1 MQIYQTF
8 ARDSTNRPHFIRS
21 TDKTIPSRPQFAS
34 LLSPDLFFPLQKQSL
49 QRRERGALALSP
61 SLPYEVVAVLNHM
74 YMSDVTRDKVNQ
86 SPEYKLNPATLMS
99 FGADHNLHQPPI
111 SYDLYF
117 SSVMIFCVFSGEVV
131 SQTFA
136 IDGRQHIEKQDM
148 QAAYQLSYYYY
159 YYYYYHMQ

>member
-1 MQIYQTF
+1 M
-8 ARDSTNRPHFIRS
+8 
-21 TDKTIPSRPQFAS
+21 
-34 LLSPDLFFPLQKQSL
+34 
-49 QRRERGALALSP
+49 
-61 SLPYEVVAVLNHM
+61 LNHM

-148 QAAYQLSYYYY
+148 QAAYQLSYLAVKPLPQGPLARYKCKSVALRIE
-159 YYYYYHMQ
+159 MRKASMNNP